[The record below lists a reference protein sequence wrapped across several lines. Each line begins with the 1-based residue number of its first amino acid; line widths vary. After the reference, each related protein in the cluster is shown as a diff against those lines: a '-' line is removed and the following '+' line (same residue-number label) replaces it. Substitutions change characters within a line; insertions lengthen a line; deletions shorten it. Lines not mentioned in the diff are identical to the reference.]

1 MDFGMQT
8 TLIKQIFSEARVSGT
23 AMGPALTALNLGE
36 RLQQIAGGGKA
47 TVAQVGDFRALLLS
61 ASADGVLTD
70 SEIQALVTSLT
81 KSGLQLVHSG
91 QTQQRVD
98 IDDIVLPDF

>member
-1 MDFGMQT
+1 MDFGLQT
-8 TLIKQIFSEARVSGT
+8 TLIRQIFSEARASGKP
-23 AMGPALTALNLGE
+23 MGVALDALQLGE
-36 RLQQIAGGGKA
+36 RLQRIQGGRA

-70 SEIQALVTSLT
+70 SEIQGLVASLT
-81 KSGLQLVHSG
+81 KSGLQLVHAG
-91 QTQQRVD
+91 QTQQRVE